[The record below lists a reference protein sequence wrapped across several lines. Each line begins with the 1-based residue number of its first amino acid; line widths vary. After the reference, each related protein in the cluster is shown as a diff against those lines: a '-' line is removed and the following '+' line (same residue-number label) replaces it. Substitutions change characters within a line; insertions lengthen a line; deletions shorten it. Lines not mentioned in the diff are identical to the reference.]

1 MWISIRHS
9 VLLFALLLLAA
20 CDRKDPAL
28 LEVDALIENH
38 QSLQMQYQAQ
48 LDSMTAVYACKQMTD
63 EERFDCC
70 GRFIDMYRG
79 FNLDSQYVY
88 VQQRFELASR
98 LTDRKYIQAAR
109 MNKAEVL
116 MRSGMYHEA
125 LLSLD
130 SVTAFPI
137 EPVYLPYYY
146 YLRRTLYGLM
156 EDFAITDSEKNRY
169 HRLAQ
174 DYRDSI
180 MRVEE
185 RGEFYS

>member
-1 MWISIRHS
+1 MCISIRQS
-9 VLLFALLLLAA
+9 ILLSALFLLAA
-20 CDRKDPAL
+20 CGKKDSSL
-28 LEVDALIENH
+28 DELDALIENH
-38 QSLQMQYQAQ
+38 QTVQEQYQTR
-48 LDSMTAVYACKQMTD
+48 LDSMHAEYHFSQMTD

-98 LTDRKYIQAAR
+98 LTNKKYIQAAR

-130 SVTAFPI
+130 SVTALFI
-137 EPVYLPYYY
+137 EPVYLTYYY
-146 YLRRTLYGLM
+146 YLRRTLY
-156 EDFAITDSEKNRY
+156 
-169 HRLAQ
+169 
-174 DYRDSI
+174 YR
-180 MRVEE
+180 
-185 RGEFYS
+185 F